1 VTPLSILQA
10 DALVYNTTANY
21 KMAHSYEALE
31 SNTNGANNTANGVN
45 ALNKTPPEQQRG
57 QQCVCAL

>member
-1 VTPLSILQA
+1 VTSLSIVQA

-31 SNTNGANNTANGVN
+31 SNTNGAIIPLMV
-45 ALNKTPPEQQRG
+45 
-57 QQCVCAL
+57 